1 MANEDKSKI
10 MSALVSGMSMLVDKL
25 ELVGRNKSEWTMSEM
40 GCVADIMKDISETYK
55 NIAKTHYLYSEHSD
69 ERY

>member
-1 MANEDKSKI
+1 MTNEDKSKI

-25 ELVGRNKSEWTMSEM
+25 ETVGRSKSEWTMGEM
-40 GCVADIMKDISETYK
+40 GCLADIMKDISETYK